1 MKCKQGGFMITYTKN
16 DVAKMFKIS
25 RTTLYRH
32 MEKNNIDK
40 NSKLT
45 DKEISILKQSIR
57 PTLTLEADNI
67 IKNEEHQQIID
78 QLKKDHLN
86 EIKVKDEQIIKL
98 EAIIESL
105 TKQNEAKIVEQFT
118 EKLNHFEK
126 LLIKME
132 DTPIDM
138 IEELGFEDDA
148 ISETEVNEELN
159 EMIKQIQTSVD
170 SEIAIEELVDEVEPI
185 DTEALKTEIKVE
197 AEEKQFVEEQ
207 NEELIEELSE
217 TTLDEIVEEDIKS
230 KVELEAETI
239 EELPEEILNEEVMK
253 CEEDIDILEEAQN
266 SNEIEDNTPI
276 KKKKRWW
283 KR

>member
-1 MKCKQGGFMITYTKN
+1 MITYTKN

>member
-1 MKCKQGGFMITYTKN
+1 MITYTKN

-207 NEELIEELSE
+207 NEELIEELLE